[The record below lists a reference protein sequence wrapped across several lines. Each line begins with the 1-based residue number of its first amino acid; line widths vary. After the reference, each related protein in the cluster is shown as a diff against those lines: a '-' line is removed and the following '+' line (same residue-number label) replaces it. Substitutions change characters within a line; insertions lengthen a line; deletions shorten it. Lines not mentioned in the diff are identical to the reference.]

1 MIQISISSKRLLM
14 IGLLIGLIIAAPP
27 AVALIVGSSF
37 AFALGKPDGVFDIA
51 RFVRICLQSAI
62 VLLGLNIEMKE
73 VITTGGMYLGVGALY
88 ILLASGLG
96 LFLATLFGLSST
108 DRTLIT
114 SGTAICGGTAISSVS
129 PLIGAKAE
137 ETACALGVVFLLNM
151 IALVIFPWIGSAV
164 ELSQNQFGVWAALAI
179 HDTSSVV
186 GAAQTYGP
194 QAAETAT
201 IVKLT
206 RTLWL
211 IPLLLLLSFRFNQPG
226 RRIQIPY
233 FVLLF
238 VIASIIGSF
247 TPLTMSVRTIISDAS
262 HGLLV
267 AALFFIGVQVDRTA
281 ILTMG
286 HRVLGHA
293 VTLWLMLIPCALG
306 IALVI
311 ED

>member
-1 MIQISISSKRLLM
+1 MLQISNFSKRLLM

-27 AVALIVGSSF
+27 AVALVAGSSF
-37 AFALGKPDGVFDIA
+37 AFALGKFHGVFDIE
-51 RFVRICLQSAI
+51 RFARICLQSAI
-62 VLLGLNIEMKE
+62 VLLGFNIAMKE
-73 VITTGGMYLGVGALY
+73 VISTGGMYLGVGALY

-96 LFLATLFGLSST
+96 LLLASLFGLSST

-137 ETACALGVVFLLNM
+137 ETACALGVVFFLNM
-151 IALVIFPWIGSAV
+151 IALVLFPWIGSV
-164 ELSQNQFGVWAALAI
+164 LELSQNQFGVWAALAI

-186 GAAQTYGP
+186 GAAKTYGA
-194 QAAETAT
+194 QATDTAT

-211 IPLLLLLSFRFNQPG
+211 IPLLLLLSFRLNQPG
-226 RRIQIPY
+226 GRIQIPY

-238 VIASIIGSF
+238 VVASIIGSF
-247 TPLTMSVRTIISDAS
+247 TPLTASARSVISDVS
-262 HGLLV
+262 HSLLV
-267 AALFFIGVQVDRTA
+267 AALFFIGMQVDRTA
-281 ILTMG
+281 IKTMG
-286 HRVLGHA
+286 RRVLGHA
-293 VTLWLMLIPCALG
+293 VALWLLLIPCALG

>member
-1 MIQISISSKRLLM
+1 
-14 IGLLIGLIIAAPP
+14 
-27 AVALIVGSSF
+27 
-37 AFALGKPDGVFDIA
+37 
-51 RFVRICLQSAI
+51 
-62 VLLGLNIEMKE
+62 MKE

-151 IALVIFPWIGSAV
+151 IALVIFPWIGSVV

-238 VIASIIGSF
+238 VIASVIGSF

>member
-51 RFVRICLQSAI
+51 RFARICLQSAI

-151 IALVIFPWIGSAV
+151 IALVIFPWIGSVV

>member
-1 MIQISISSKRLLM
+1 
-14 IGLLIGLIIAAPP
+14 
-27 AVALIVGSSF
+27 
-37 AFALGKPDGVFDIA
+37 
-51 RFVRICLQSAI
+51 
-62 VLLGLNIEMKE
+62 
-73 VITTGGMYLGVGALY
+73 
-88 ILLASGLG
+88 
-96 LFLATLFGLSST
+96 
-108 DRTLIT
+108 
-114 SGTAICGGTAISSVS
+114 
-129 PLIGAKAE
+129 
-137 ETACALGVVFLLNM
+137 M

>member
-1 MIQISISSKRLLM
+1 M

-51 RFVRICLQSAI
+51 RFARICLQSAI
-62 VLLGLNIEMKE
+62 VLLGINIEMKE

-88 ILLASGLG
+88 ILLSSGLG
-96 LFLATLFGLSST
+96 LFLATLFGLSSI

>member
-51 RFVRICLQSAI
+51 RFARICLQSAI